1 MDTISV
7 RDKYELELMPIAIGG
22 KSLKLYGVKINDSF
36 VDNLLHHGEEGTGN
50 FPFWVKIWEA
60 SIVLADHLIQIGIQ
74 KDQKILEVGAGMGIA
89 GLFLSAFG
97 YDVTITDYDED
108 TLELLR
114 INAKQNGLSN
124 LSVMKLDWNNP
135 DIKGKYDI
143 VCGSELVYKEVDI
156 APVISLIQRYIRP
169 KGVVFLSHDLQR
181 KSMIKFIEMISGSF
195 EIKNVVKTLRGEDE
209 LYKVAIHTL
218 TPKS

>member
-7 RDKYELELMPIAIGG
+7 RDKYELELMPIAIGE
-22 KSLKLYGVKINDSF
+22 KRLKLYGVKINDSF
-36 VDNLLHHGEEGTGN
+36 VDNLLQHGEKGTN
-50 FPFWVKIWEA
+50 SFPFWVKIWEA

-108 TLELLR
+108 ALELLR
-114 INAKQNGLSN
+114 INAKQNN
-124 LSVMKLDWNNP
+124 LNNVSVVKLDWNDP

-143 VCGSELVYKEVDI
+143 ICGSELVYKEVDI
-156 APVISLIQRYIRP
+156 APVINLIQRYIRP

-181 KSMIKFIEMISGSF
+181 KSMIKFIEMISSSF
-195 EIKNVVKTLRGEDE
+195 EIKNIVKRLRGKDE
-209 LYKVAIHTL
+209 LYKIAIHTL
-218 TPKS
+218 TSK

>member
-7 RDKYELELMPIAIGG
+7 RDKYELELLPIAIGG
-22 KSLKLYGVKINDSF
+22 KRLKLYGVKINDTF
-36 VDNLLHHGEEGTGN
+36 VDNLFQHGEEKTN
-50 FPFWVKIWEA
+50 SFPFWVKIWEA
-60 SIVLADHLIQIGIQ
+60 SIILADHLIQIGIQ
-74 KDQKILEVGAGMGIA
+74 KDQKILEVGAGMGVT

-97 YDVTITDYDED
+97 YNVTITDYDED

-124 LSVMKLDWNNP
+124 VSVAKLDWNDP

-156 APVISLIQRYIRP
+156 APVINLIQRYIRP
-169 KGVVFLSHDLQR
+169 KGVVFISHDLQR
-181 KSMIKFIEMISGSF
+181 KSMIKFIEMISSSF
-195 EIKNVVKTLRGEDE
+195 EIKNVVKTLRGKDE

-218 TPKS
+218 TPK